1 MEQKSKTILDILLST
16 NRVVETEAAAFPSNF
31 TNQQIEE
38 KLRKEKLVTSEDITR
53 AYGIL
58 LDLPIIHLQNHDI
71 KPEVLHL
78 IPKNLA
84 GKYKVIVFEKEGKIP
99 GGKIKMAF
107 AMPANLKNNPPQ
119 IIADLKNQKGVT
131 IDIYLTSLEDFE
143 SVLAR
148 YDSEKP
154 VPVVNHVDQKPRSMT
169 SSLKTVDLANYKI
182 PYDVI
187 SKFPIEISQKYN
199 MVVFDNTSSSSIKV
213 AVSNPTDPKVR
224 EILDFVREK
233 NEIAIEEFVASPG
246 EINEAIKLYYK
257 RPPTIVPVNPT
268 PPPPQPIQPA
278 QPIKPIQPV
287 QLAPKPEVHSQAPSP
302 LPTPAPIIPLS
313 PLNQDDRPL
322 APEPGSTKANAVYQ
336 ANSSTIL
343 HPAQPMYSPKPQFNP
358 KPVELP
364 NQETPANTV
373 GANPSSASEGQ
384 IQGRVVAPESDLD
397 HFLGQTVKDIETLK
411 QIAQTG
417 NVPKILAAA
426 VALAVEKKAS
436 DIHIEP
442 EEKDLRIRFRVDGVL
457 RDVIKMPVEIQP
469 AIMSRVKILSRLKI
483 DEQRVPQDGRFD
495 VKTQGHE
502 IDLRVSTLPTV
513 RGEKVALRILDKTQ
527 NIYTLEQL
535 GFLGRN
541 LTVLEENII
550 KPFGVILATGPT
562 GSGKSTTLYSILQKI
577 STPLVNV
584 ITLEDP
590 VEYEIPGINQ
600 CQVKPKIGFSFADGL
615 RSVLRQDPNII
626 MVGEIRDS
634 ETASMATHAALTG
647 HLVLSTLHTNDAAGA
662 LPRLINM
669 GIEPFLITSSVNAI
683 VAQRLVRKICPKCK
697 KEAVIPGVFK
707 AEIEKELAPL
717 HLPQPYKFYEGTG
730 CSECDH
736 GYSGRMG
743 IYEVLSMS
751 DKIEELAIK
760 KRPASEIAQAAIEA
774 GMITLKQ
781 DGLLKATKGETSV
794 SEVLRVTTNG

>member
-16 NRVVETEAAAFPSNF
+16 NRLVETEAATFPSDF
-31 TNQQIEE
+31 TNEKIEE
-38 KLRKEKLVTSEDITR
+38 KLRKEKLVTSDDITR

-58 LDLPIIHLQNHDI
+58 FDLPVIHLQNLNI
-71 KPEVLHL
+71 KPEVLNL
-78 IPKNLA
+78 IPKNVA
-84 GKYKVIVFEKEGKIP
+84 DKYKVIVFEKEGQIP
-99 GGKIKMAF
+99 GPKGAPLGGGKIKMAF
-107 AMPANLKNNPPQ
+107 AKPANLKSNPPQ

-131 IDIYLTSLEDFE
+131 VDIYLTSLEDLE
-143 SVLAR
+143 AVLDR
-148 YDSEKP
+148 YEQKNQVQAVISHL
-154 VPVVNHVDQKPRSMT
+154 NQKPQMAVT
-169 SSLKTVDLANYKI
+169 GLKTVDLKNYKI
-182 PYDVI
+182 SYDVI

-199 MVVFDNTSSSSIKV
+199 IVVFGTSTALGVNSSAIKV
-213 AVSNPTDPKVR
+213 AVSDPDDPKVK

-233 NEIAIEEFVASPG
+233 NEIAIEEFVASPQ
-246 EINEAIKLYYK
+246 EINEAIKLYYR
-257 RPPTIVPVNPT
+257 RPSTIVPVNPAPSST
-268 PPPPQPIQPA
+268 PVPPQQSIKQPTSPISGPKVSSPPPA
-278 QPIKPIQPV
+278 
-287 QLAPKPEVHSQAPSP
+287 APTP
-302 LPTPAPIIPLS
+302 LPNPAI
-313 PLNQDDRPL
+313 
-322 APEPGSTKANAVYQ
+322 A
-336 ANSSTIL
+336 
-343 HPAQPMYSPKPQFNP
+343 HPAQPMYSPKPQFTP
-358 KPVELP
+358 KPVVQAP
-364 NQETPANTV
+364 NPNTTATT
-373 GANPSSASEGQ
+373 GAYPTNTSEEQ
-384 IQGRVVAPESDLD
+384 IQGRVIAPESDLD
-397 HFLGQTVKDIETLK
+397 KFLGQEVKNIEALK

-417 NVPKILAAA
+417 NVPKILAAT

-442 EEKDLRIRFRVDGVL
+442 EDKDLRIRFRVDGVL

-469 AIMSRVKILSRLKI
+469 AIISRVKILSRLKI

-495 VKTQGHE
+495 VTTQGHE

-513 RGEKVALRILDKTQ
+513 RGEKAALRILDKTQ

-541 LTVLEENII
+541 LKVLEENIT

-577 STPLVNV
+577 STPSVNV

-669 GIEPFLITSSVNAI
+669 GIEPFLITSSVNVI
-683 VAQRLVRKICPKCK
+683 IAQRLVRKICPKCK
-697 KEAVIPGVFK
+697 KEAVIPEAFK

-717 HLPQPYKFYEGTG
+717 HLPQPYKFYEGQG
-730 CSECDH
+730 CPECDH

-743 IYEVLSMS
+743 IYEVLDMS

-760 KRPASEIAQAAIEA
+760 KRPASEIAQAAIEG

-781 DGLLKATKGETSV
+781 DGLLKASKGETSV

>member
-16 NRVVETEAAAFPSNF
+16 NRLVETEAAGFPRDF
-31 TNQQIEE
+31 TNEKIEE
-38 KLRKEKLVTSEDITR
+38 KLRKEKLVTSDDITR

-58 LDLPIIHLQNHDI
+58 FDLPVIHLQNQNI
-71 KPEVLHL
+71 KPEVLNL
-78 IPKNLA
+78 IPKNVA
-84 GKYKVIVFEKEGKIP
+84 EKYKVIVFEKEGQIP

-107 AMPANLKNNPPQ
+107 AKPANLRSNPPQ

-131 IDIYLTSLEDFE
+131 IDIYLTTLEDLE
-143 SVLAR
+143 LVLKS
-148 YDSEKP
+148 YDQKTP
-154 VPVVNHVDQKPRSMT
+154 IPVVSHLDQKPQLAT
-169 SSLKTVDLANYKI
+169 VGLKTVDLKNYKI

-199 MVVFDNTSSSSIKV
+199 IVVFSNISPSAIKV
-213 AVSNPTDPKVR
+213 AVSNPDDPKVK
-224 EILDFVREK
+224 EILDFVKEK
-233 NEIAIEEFVASPG
+233 NEIAIEEFVASPQ
-246 EINEAIKLYYK
+246 EINEAIKLYYR
-257 RPPTIVPVNPT
+257 RPSTIVPVNPISSVVASPQQPT
-268 PPPPQPIQPA
+268 VRPAAQTKSVVPPQPST
-278 QPIKPIQPV
+278 
-287 QLAPKPEVHSQAPSP
+287 APTVPQSAMSPSP
-302 LPTPAPIIPLS
+302 PAPAPL
-313 PLNQDDRPL
+313 PNP
-322 APEPGSTKANAVYQ
+322 AIA
-336 ANSSTIL
+336 
-343 HPAQPMYSPKPQFNP
+343 HPAQPTYSPKPQFVP
-358 KPVELP
+358 KPVRQESNP
-364 NQETPANTV
+364 NPVVVTTSTYPT
-373 GANPSSASEGQ
+373 SSSEDQ
-384 IQGRVVAPESDLD
+384 IQGRVIAPESDLD
-397 HFLGQTVKDIETLK
+397 HFLGQEVKNIEALK

-417 NVPKILAAA
+417 NVPKILAAT

-442 EEKDLRIRFRVDGVL
+442 EDKDLRIRFRVDGVL

-495 VKTQGHE
+495 VTTHGHE

-513 RGEKVALRILDKTQ
+513 RGEKAALRILDKTQ

-535 GFLGRN
+535 GFWGRN
-541 LTVLEENII
+541 LRVLEENIT
-550 KPFGVILATGPT
+550 KPYGIILATGPT

-577 STPLVNV
+577 STPSVNV

-669 GIEPFLITSSVNAI
+669 GIEPFLITSSVNVI
-683 VAQRLVRKICPKCK
+683 IAQRLVRKICQKCK
-697 KEAVIPGVFK
+697 KEAVIPEVFK
-707 AEIEKELAPL
+707 AEIEKELASL
-717 HLPQPYKFYEGTG
+717 HLPLPYKFYEGRG
-730 CSECDH
+730 CPECDH

-760 KRPASEIAQAAIEA
+760 KRPASEIAQAAIEE

-781 DGLLKATKGETSV
+781 DGLFKATKGETSI
-794 SEVLRVTTNG
+794 SEVLRVTANG

>member
-16 NRVVETEAAAFPSNF
+16 NRLVETEAATFPSDF
-31 TNQQIEE
+31 TNEKIEE

-58 LDLPIIHLQNHDI
+58 FDLPVIHLQNQNI
-71 KPEVLHL
+71 KPEVLNL
-78 IPKNLA
+78 IPKNVA
-84 GKYKVIVFEKEGKIP
+84 DKYKVIVFEKEGQIP

-107 AMPANLKNNPPQ
+107 AKPANLKSNPPQ
-119 IIADLKNQKGVT
+119 IITDLKNQKGVT
-131 IDIYLTSLEDFE
+131 VDIYLTSLEDLE
-143 SVLAR
+143 VVLKR
-148 YDSEKP
+148 YDQKDSA
-154 VPVVNHVDQKPRSMT
+154 PVVNHLKQKPQPVVT
-169 SSLKTVDLANYKI
+169 GLKTVDLKNYKI
-182 PYDVI
+182 PYEVI
-187 SKFPIEISQKYN
+187 SKFPIEISRKYN
-199 MVVFDNTSSSSIKV
+199 IVVFGNISPSAIKV
-213 AVSNPTDPKVR
+213 AVSNPDDLKVK
-224 EILDFVREK
+224 EILDFVKEK
-233 NEIAIEEFVASPG
+233 NEIDIEEFVASPQ
-246 EINEAIKLYYK
+246 EINEAIKLYYR
-257 RPPTIVPVNPT
+257 RPSTIVPVNPA
-268 PPPPQPIQPA
+268 PAVAAPPQQPA
-278 QPIKPIQPV
+278 STTS
-287 QLAPKPEVHSQAPSP
+287 LADSSRAVGSTIEKIIHPKPVNSPQQKPAPSNTAPTVPQTASP
-302 LPTPAPIIPLS
+302 LPPAAPL
-313 PLNQDDRPL
+313 PNP
-322 APEPGSTKANAVYQ
+322 AIA
-336 ANSSTIL
+336 
-343 HPAQPMYSPKPQFNP
+343 HPAKPMYSPPKPQFMP
-358 KPVELP
+358 KPMVTPSP
-364 NQETPANTV
+364 NPTV
-373 GANPSSASEGQ
+373 ATTSAYPTNSSEDQ
-384 IQGRVVAPESDLD
+384 IQGRVIAPESDLD
-397 HFLGQTVKDIETLK
+397 KFLGQEVKNIDTLK

-417 NVPKILAAA
+417 NVPKILAAT

-442 EEKDLRIRFRVDGVL
+442 EDKDLRIRFRVDGVL

-495 VKTQGHE
+495 VTTQGHQ

-513 RGEKVALRILDKTQ
+513 RGEKAALRILDKTQ

-535 GFLGRN
+535 GFAGRN
-541 LTVLEENII
+541 LKVLEDNIT
-550 KPFGVILATGPT
+550 KPYGVILATGPT

-577 STPLVNV
+577 STPSVNV

-669 GIEPFLITSSVNAI
+669 GIEPFLITSSVNVI
-683 VAQRLVRKICPKCK
+683 VAQRLVRKICQKCK
-697 KEAVIPGVFK
+697 KEAVIPGAFK
-707 AEIEKELAPL
+707 EEIEKELAPL
-717 HLPQPYKFYEGTG
+717 HLTQPYKFYEGQG
-730 CSECDH
+730 CPECDH

-743 IYEVLSMS
+743 IYEVLNMS
-751 DKIEELAIK
+751 DKIEDLAIK
-760 KRPASEIAQAAIEA
+760 KRPASEIAQAAIEG

-794 SEVLRVTTNG
+794 SEVLRVTTNN